1 MDIDIFRI
9 SLTLA
14 CPMDLRLYPLDK
26 QVCVL
31 QIASYGWATDDLVY
45 KWKDVDPVQIVPGL
59 HLPRFTLEQY
69 KSAYCNVITNTGEY
83 SCLKVELIFKR
94 EFSYYLITIYVPCCM
109 LVIVSWVSFWL
120 DQNAIPA
127 RLSLGVT
134 TLLTMST
141 QTSGIS
147 AQLPPVSY
155 TKAIDV
161 WTGACQG
168 FVFCALLEFALV
180 NYASR
185 SDMQRERARERIE
198 RARRQ
203 WEVEHTDNNHTNNT
217 SSLPSQHSQHSE
229 HSQHSQYTALLSM
242 QNGGEASTP
251 RVSLRGYPI
260 GYPHPPS
267 YMNQSTPLERPCEI
281 HLASKGGFGC
291 YRTKSLLSKFASRA
305 KRIDV
310 ISRFIFPLLF
320 AIFNLAYWLYYLLAK
335 GSNEDFED

>member
-1 MDIDIFRI
+1 MY
-9 SLTLA
+9 L
-14 CPMDLRLYPLDK
+14 
-26 QVCVL
+26 
-31 QIASYGWATDDLVY
+31 IA
-45 KWKDVDPVQIVPGL
+45 
-59 HLPRFTLEQY
+59 
-69 KSAYCNVITNTGEY
+69 GEY

-127 RLSLGVT
+127 RVSLGVT

-185 SDMQRERARERIE
+185 SDMHRERARERVE

-203 WEVEHTDNNHTNNT
+203 WELEHGEGQT
-217 SSLPSQHSQHSE
+217 
-229 HSQHSQYTALLSM
+229 
-242 QNGGEASTP
+242 NGGGAGQYNQ
-251 RVSLRGYPI
+251 V
-260 GYPHPPS
+260 PS
-267 YMNQSTPLERPCEI
+267 YEATVVSMV
-281 HLASKGGFGC
+281 F
-291 YRTKSLLSKFASRA
+291 
-305 KRIDV
+305 ID
-310 ISRFIFPLLF
+310 SIFRKLLF
-320 AIFNLAYWLYYLLAK
+320 FKLHFDLIRFN
-335 GSNEDFED
+335 

>member
-1 MDIDIFRI
+1 MY
-9 SLTLA
+9 L
-14 CPMDLRLYPLDK
+14 
-26 QVCVL
+26 
-31 QIASYGWATDDLVY
+31 IA
-45 KWKDVDPVQIVPGL
+45 
-59 HLPRFTLEQY
+59 
-69 KSAYCNVITNTGEY
+69 GEY

-127 RLSLGVT
+127 RVSLGVT

-185 SDMQRERARERIE
+185 SDIQRDRTRDRVE

-203 WEVEHTDNNHTNNT
+203 WQLETNHGDK
-217 SSLPSQHSQHSE
+217 
-229 HSQHSQYTALLSM
+229 A
-242 QNGGEASTP
+242 
-251 RVSLRGYPI
+251 
-260 GYPHPPS
+260 PS
-267 YMNQSTPLERPCEI
+267 YQATVLARVRKRCSIIVKLHSNLQTKLNFSWLE
-281 HLASKGGFGC
+281 
-291 YRTKSLLSKFASRA
+291 
-305 KRIDV
+305 
-310 ISRFIFPLLF
+310 
-320 AIFNLAYWLYYLLAK
+320 
-335 GSNEDFED
+335 